1 MRKKNVFQCNSFNM
15 GGQQSDK
22 VGHPPTLLISFKINM
37 PVPDIHFNLE
47 DRWQGEA
54 EKSPR

>member
-1 MRKKNVFQCNSFNM
+1 M

-47 DRWQGEA
+47 DRWQGEV